1 MILRK
6 VLSENFPML
15 SEPELVE
22 EIMKVAFIHE
32 VEAGDMLIDIGEPI
46 QNMPLLIEGSLKIVR
61 EDAEG
66 NEMFLYYVHSGNT
79 CAASI
84 TSGFGNQKS
93 TIRAVVEEKAIFLAI
108 PIKYIDQWM
117 VKYSSWRNFIL
128 NTYNAKFEEVL
139 KVVDMLAFHNMDE
152 RITNYLKEKSEI
164 HNSTSLE
171 LSHQEIATDL
181 NTSREVVS
189 RILKRMEKSG
199 KLKIG
204 RGKLE
209 LVN

>member
-152 RITNYLKEKSEI
+152 RITNYLKEKAEI